1 MKKNEITIFVIINLI
16 VLVFYATVYAIP
28 SRFGFLIWNVFLA
41 LIPLDVALVNKLL
54 KTKGPWILRA
64 LCFLIWLAFFPN
76 AMYLL
81 TDFSH
86 LSAIGTGLATPG
98 QYLNYG
104 VLFTGVFIGM
114 LIGLASLELIV
125 ETLPLQKWYFKIP
138 FYVILAVVSS
148 AAIYLGRFQRA
159 NSWDLVTNFRTLLDQ
174 VSFVMN
180 PDLYYFVLV
189 FGLVQLFIFSVYHLI
204 WIRN

>member
-1 MKKNEITIFVIINLI
+1 MKKNEIKIFILIHLI
-16 VLVFYATVYAIP
+16 VLGFYAIVYAIP

-41 LIPLDVALVNKLL
+41 LVPLDVALLHKVL
-54 KTKGPWILRA
+54 KVKEQWFLR
-64 LCFLIWLAFFPN
+64 LICFVIWLAFFPN
-76 AMYLL
+76 AMYLM

-114 LIGLASLELIV
+114 LIGLASLELII
-125 ETLPLQKWYFKIP
+125 ETLPLKKWYFKAP
-138 FYVILAVVSS
+138 FYTIVAIISG

-159 NSWDLVTNFRTLLDQ
+159 NSWDLVTNFKTLIDQ

-189 FGLVQLFIFSVYHLI
+189 FGLVQLFVFSVYHLI
-204 WIRN
+204 WVRR

>member
-1 MKKNEITIFVIINLI
+1 MKKSEIKIFILIHLI
-16 VLVFYATVYAIP
+16 VLGFYVMVYAIP

-41 LIPLDVALVNKLL
+41 LVPLDVALMHKALQ
-54 KTKGPWILRA
+54 TKKQWPLRIIA
-64 LCFLIWLAFFPN
+64 FIVWLAFFPN
-76 AMYLL
+76 AMYLM

-86 LSAIGTGLATPG
+86 LSAIGTGLANPA

-114 LIGLASLELIV
+114 LIGLSSLEIIV
-125 ETLPLQKWYFKIP
+125 ETLPFQKWYFKVP
-138 FYVILAVVSS
+138 FYMFIAIVSS
-148 AAIYLGRFQRA
+148 SAIYLGRFQRA
-159 NSWDLVTNFRTLLDQ
+159 NSWDLVTNFKTLIDQ

-180 PDLYYFVLV
+180 PDLYYFVIV

-204 WIRN
+204 WVRR